1 MENLKNI
8 LAQNLVKLRKASN
21 MTQSELAEKLSYSDK
36 AVSKWERGES
46 LPDIEILYE
55 ISKLYNVTIDE
66 LLSEEV
72 KINHTKKLKTKMR
85 FIISLI
91 SSLLV
96 WLIATIVFVF
106 LVWLNPDKERQWLVF
121 IYAIPVSSIVV
132 LVFNSIWG
140 NKMLNCLIVSVLMWT
155 IILSIF
161 LTVPKFDNSYL
172 IFFITIPVQIIIL
185 CWFGLLV
192 LKEKEIKLNELLK
205 IKKKKNE
212 NND

>member
-8 LAQNLVKLRKASN
+8 LAKNLVKLRKASN
-21 MTQSELAEKLSYSDK
+21 MTQSELDEKLSYSDK

-72 KINHTKKLKTKMR
+72 KFNHTKKLKTKMR

-172 IFFITIPVQIIIL
+172 IFFIAIPVQIIIL

>member
-1 MENLKNI
+1 
-8 LAQNLVKLRKASN
+8 

-172 IFFITIPVQIIIL
+172 IFFIAIPVQIIIL

>member
-121 IYAIPVSSIVV
+121 IYAIPISSIVV

-172 IFFITIPVQIIIL
+172 IFFIAIPVQIIIL

>member
-172 IFFITIPVQIIIL
+172 IFFIAIPVQIIIL

-205 IKKKKNE
+205 TKKKKNE

>member
-8 LAQNLVKLRKASN
+8 LAQNLVRLRKASN

-172 IFFITIPVQIIIL
+172 IFFIAIPVQIIIL

>member
-172 IFFITIPVQIIIL
+172 IFFIAIPVQIIIL

-212 NND
+212 N

>member
-36 AVSKWERGES
+36 AVSKWERSES

-172 IFFITIPVQIIIL
+172 IFFIAIPVQIIIL

>member
-172 IFFITIPVQIIIL
+172 IFFIAIPVQIIIL

-192 LKEKEIKLNELLK
+192 LKEKEIKLNEL
-205 IKKKKNE
+205 
-212 NND
+212 

>member
-8 LAQNLVKLRKASN
+8 LAQNFVKLRKASN

-172 IFFITIPVQIIIL
+172 IFFIAIPVQIIIL

>member
-1 MENLKNI
+1 MKY
-8 LAQNLVKLRKASN
+8 QNYI
-21 MTQSELAEKLSYSDK
+21 M
-36 AVSKWERGES
+36 
-46 LPDIEILYE
+46 LP
-55 ISKLYNVTIDE
+55 IDE

-172 IFFITIPVQIIIL
+172 IFFIAIPVQIIIL

>member
-121 IYAIPVSSIVV
+121 IYAIPVSSIVLKCSLQEFFSCIGSIPGTHV
-132 LVFNSIWG
+132 IFN
-140 NKMLNCLIVSVLMWT
+140 CHVT
-155 IILSIF
+155 
-161 LTVPKFDNSYL
+161 
-172 IFFITIPVQIIIL
+172 
-185 CWFGLLV
+185 
-192 LKEKEIKLNELLK
+192 
-205 IKKKKNE
+205 
-212 NND
+212 

>member
-36 AVSKWERGES
+36 AVSKWEIGES

-172 IFFITIPVQIIIL
+172 IFFIAIPVQIIIL

>member
-1 MENLKNI
+1 MENLKNL

-21 MTQSELAEKLSYSDK
+21 MTQSELDEKLSYSDK

-172 IFFITIPVQIIIL
+172 IFFIAIPVQIIIL

>member
-161 LTVPKFDNSYL
+161 LTVPKFNNSYL
-172 IFFITIPVQIIIL
+172 IFFIAIPVQIIIL

>member
-121 IYAIPVSSIVV
+121 IYAIPGSSIVV

-172 IFFITIPVQIIIL
+172 IFFIAIPVQIIIL

>member
-172 IFFITIPVQIIIL
+172 IFFIAIPVQIIIL
-185 CWFGLLV
+185 CWFVLLV

>member
-1 MENLKNI
+1 MSYTTQIKN
-8 LAQNLVKLRKASN
+8 
-21 MTQSELAEKLSYSDK
+21 
-36 AVSKWERGES
+36 
-46 LPDIEILYE
+46 E

-172 IFFITIPVQIIIL
+172 IFFIAIPVQIIIL

>member
-21 MTQSELAEKLSYSDK
+21 MSQSELAEKLSYSDK

-172 IFFITIPVQIIIL
+172 IFFIAIPVQIIIL

>member
-46 LPDIEILYE
+46 SPDIEILYE
-55 ISKLYNVTIDE
+55 ISKLYKVTIDE

-172 IFFITIPVQIIIL
+172 IFFIAIPVQIIIL

-192 LKEKEIKLNELLK
+192 LKL
-205 IKKKKNE
+205 
-212 NND
+212 

>member
-121 IYAIPVSSIVV
+121 IYAIPVSSIVI

-172 IFFITIPVQIIIL
+172 IFFIAIPVQIIIL

>member
-8 LAQNLVKLRKASN
+8 LAQNLVKLRKDSN

-172 IFFITIPVQIIIL
+172 IFFIAIPVQIIIL

>member
-46 LPDIEILYE
+46 VPDIEILYE
-55 ISKLYNVTIDE
+55 ISKLYDVTIDE

-91 SSLLV
+91 STLLV

-106 LVWLNPDKERQWLVF
+106 LVWHNPERERQWLVF
-121 IYAIPVSSIVV
+121 IYAIPISSIVV
-132 LVFNSIWG
+132 LVFNCIWG
-140 NKMLNCLIVSVLMWT
+140 NKMLNCLIVSILMWT

-172 IFFITIPVQIIIL
+172 IFLIAIPVQVIIL

-205 IKKKKNE
+205 IKKKKNG

>member
-172 IFFITIPVQIIIL
+172 IFFIAIAVQIIIL

>member
-66 LLSEEV
+66 PLSEEV

-161 LTVPKFDNSYL
+161 LTVPKFNNSYL
-172 IFFITIPVQIIIL
+172 IFFIAIPVQIIIL

>member
-172 IFFITIPVQIIIL
+172 IFFIAIPVQIIIL

>member
-8 LAQNLVKLRKASN
+8 LAQNLVRLRKASN

-121 IYAIPVSSIVV
+121 IYAILVSSIVV

-172 IFFITIPVQIIIL
+172 IFFIAIPVQIIIL

>member
-106 LVWLNPDKERQWLVF
+106 
-121 IYAIPVSSIVV
+121 
-132 LVFNSIWG
+132 
-140 NKMLNCLIVSVLMWT
+140 
-155 IILSIF
+155 
-161 LTVPKFDNSYL
+161 
-172 IFFITIPVQIIIL
+172 
-185 CWFGLLV
+185 
-192 LKEKEIKLNELLK
+192 
-205 IKKKKNE
+205 
-212 NND
+212 

>member
-8 LAQNLVKLRKASN
+8 LAKNLVKLRKASN
-21 MTQSELAEKLSYSDK
+21 ITQSELAEKLSYSDK

-172 IFFITIPVQIIIL
+172 IFFIAIPVQIIIL